1 VRRTAAHDSG
11 VERRKGCRQLPEPVP
26 SSRASAVSGLRL
38 LTEPATLRSPR
49 TVLCKTLI
57 CNRANVSA
65 AGLSADR
72 PKPVGSWASY
82 AGGPLPPPGSCVKT
96 GAGNLLQW
104 WSAVCFTIRG
114 RGTLL
119 SNSKHFP
126 KESVHLPLSTVPLK
140 ESMLGLKA
148 V

>member
-1 VRRTAAHDSG
+1 MRRTAAHGSG

-26 SSRASAVSGLRL
+26 PSRASAVSGLRL

-49 TVLCKTLI
+49 TVLRKTLM
-57 CNRANVSA
+57 CNRANVN

-72 PKPVGSWASY
+72 PKPAGSWASY
-82 AGGPLPPPGSCVKT
+82 AGGPLPPRGSCVKP
-96 GAGNLLQW
+96 GAGKLLQW